1 MKRILLI
8 IPLVIAAFAL
18 TVSAGDV
25 QSRNITLWND
35 VVISGT
41 EVPAGQYTVQWT
53 ESAPNVQIRF
63 LRAGDEIVS
72 AQATVIKQRNSQE
85 SVTTRLEDEGHR
97 ILSEISFPN
106 TRLRLA
112 PEDESRTESA
122 D

>member
-1 MKRILLI
+1 MKRSFLI
-8 IPLVIAAFAL
+8 IPLLIAAFAL
-18 TVSAGDV
+18 TVSASDV

-53 ESAPNVQIRF
+53 ESEPNVQIRF

-72 AQATVIKQRNSQE
+72 AEGTVIKQRNSQQ
-85 SVTTRLEDEGHR
+85 SVTTRLTDEGR
-97 ILSEISFPN
+97 RTVSEISFSN
-106 TRLRLA
+106 TTLRLA
-112 PEDESRTESA
+112 SEEEARTESA